1 MSVMVF
7 LITLAVGYISMPN
20 LSLIIMNIIQ
30 EHINTQFIMNII
42 WLHINAQ
49 FITDDYEHI
58 KEHINTQF
66 IMNIIWLHINAQF
79 ITNDYENYPTNDGP
93 PPHPSG

>member
-1 MSVMVF
+1 
-7 LITLAVGYISMPN
+7 
-20 LSLIIMNIIQ
+20 
-30 EHINTQFIMNII
+30 MNII

-79 ITNDYENYPTNDGP
+79 ITDNYEYYSGTYQYPIY
-93 PPHPSG
+93 HEY

>member
-1 MSVMVF
+1 
-7 LITLAVGYISMPN
+7 MPN
-20 LSLIIMNIIQ
+20 LSPMIMNI
-30 EHINTQFIMNII
+30 
-42 WLHINAQ
+42 
-49 FITDDYEHI
+49 I